1 MYKII
6 SLISNCA
13 TPSNISCIMSTDDE
27 EYNLKY
33 NKSFKIDGSLIPNW
47 LLPGLISLGIAF

>member
-33 NKSFKIDGSLIPNW
+33 NKSFKIDGSLIPN
-47 LLPGLISLGIAF
+47 